1 MYPGHWA
8 KVTPDKAAIIM
19 AASGATVSY
28 RELNDRSNQCSQL
41 LWDAGLRFG
50 DHVAV
55 LMDNRPEYFEVL
67 WGCMRSGIYVTPV
80 NWHLTEGEAAYVVKD
95 CGAKVLFTSSTVGEL
110 AGRVA
115 AQCSKTEAGE
125 ELVTVMVDGAAWY
138 IGAGHR

>member
-1 MYPGHWA
+1 M
-8 KVTPDKAAIIM
+8 PDKAAVVRAEDGAVTTYAELEPAQPADRALPRPAR
-19 AASGATVSY
+19 AAV
-28 RELNDRSNQCSQL
+28 
-41 LWDAGLRFG
+41 G

-80 NWHLTEGEAAYVVKD
+80 NWHLTEGEAAYVVND

-115 AQCSKTEAGE
+115 AQSRPRPA
-125 ELVTVMVDGAAWY
+125 
-138 IGAGHR
+138 RSSSR